1 MSKLHSL
8 APRGSRRDHE
18 PVVEGPIRRYRCNKV
33 LSNPV
38 HGPDAQPEKPWGGS
52 LHEPCSSGRESAHS
66 SLEKFEPTHVGC
78 YEPVRV
84 HKSQCMRKNERGFS
98 MNHPFVLVAILVR
111 VLD

>member
-1 MSKLHSL
+1 MPFACMILSSPRVETRGYHHSL

-52 LHEPCSSGRESAHS
+52 LHEPCSSGRESAH
-66 SLEKFEPTHVGC
+66 
-78 YEPVRV
+78 
-84 HKSQCMRKNERGFS
+84 KSQCMRKNERGFS
-98 MNHPFVLVAILVR
+98 MNHPFVLVAVLVR